1 MIFRKQLQN
10 SFLSKTQSLLLQ
22 HNQILCY
29 VERQPALHRGTSVLV
44 CATVVDCT
52 VTWFRWEWVWST
64 THHAVSQSLWNQ
76 VKVPCYTGGAVFTT
90 TRNNTLGGEWLRA
103 HAVLW
108 IMRLNSRHLICQ
120 TNCKHAPCPSLEKAG
135 TWGGGGGQGWGLN
148 SVKFLWTHQIYAI
161 CLFFLME
168 IKFSRNYR

>member
-10 SFLSKTQSLLLQ
+10 SFLSKRQSQLLQ
-22 HNQILCY
+22 HNQIWCY

-90 TRNNTLGGEWLRA
+90 TRNNTLRKWLKA
-103 HAVLW
+103 HALLC
-108 IMRLNSRHLICQ
+108 IMRLNSHHLICQ
-120 TNCKHAPCPSLEKAG
+120 INCKHAPSPSLEKAG
-135 TWGGGGGQGWGLN
+135 GGGGLN